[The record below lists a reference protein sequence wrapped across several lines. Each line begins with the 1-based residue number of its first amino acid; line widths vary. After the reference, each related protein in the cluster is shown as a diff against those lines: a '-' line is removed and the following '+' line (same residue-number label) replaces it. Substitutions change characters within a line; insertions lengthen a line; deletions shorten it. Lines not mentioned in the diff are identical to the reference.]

1 MMVRIKMIPGYDLNH
16 FPHYGVGYD
25 KKPIA
30 VHLALS
36 TLQVAPLSPS
46 DYRLVIPFR
55 FSLISFVLDVGLTL
69 RSGNYPLLIIVIFY
83 CISSSVF
90 FIVFNL
96 II

>member
-16 FPHYGVGYD
+16 FPHYCVGYD

-46 DYRLVIPFR
+46 DYYLVIPFR
-55 FSLISFVLDVGLTL
+55 FSLISFVLEVGLIL
-69 RSGNYPLLIIVIFY
+69 RSGNYPLLTIVIFY
-83 CISSSVF
+83 GISSGVF

-96 II
+96 IV

>member
-16 FPHYGVGYD
+16 FPHYCVGYD

-30 VHLALS
+30 VRLALS
-36 TLQVAPLSPS
+36 TLQIAPLSPS

-69 RSGNYPLLIIVIFY
+69 LLGNYPLLIIVIFY

-90 FIVFNL
+90 FIAFNL

>member
-16 FPHYGVGYD
+16 FPHYCVGYD

-30 VHLALS
+30 VRLALS

-55 FSLISFVLDVGLTL
+55 FSLISFVLDVELLL
-69 RSGNYPLLIIVIFY
+69 RSGNCPFLIVIIWRG
-83 CISSSVF
+83 ISSGAF